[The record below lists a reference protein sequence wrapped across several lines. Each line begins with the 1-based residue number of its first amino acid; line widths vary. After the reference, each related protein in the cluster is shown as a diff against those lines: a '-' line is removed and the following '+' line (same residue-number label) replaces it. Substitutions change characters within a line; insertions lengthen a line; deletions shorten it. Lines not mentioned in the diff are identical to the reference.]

1 MCGLGVNLIMKSIQL
16 SRKILKINPS
26 GTVVLGQK
34 ARELIAQGKDVIQ
47 LGEGEPDF
55 NTPDFIIE
63 AAFKAAK
70 QGATKYTS
78 VAGMEELRAKVAN
91 KFSNDNGIRY
101 RNEEIVIGNGAKQLI
116 FNALLVSLNPG
127 DQVIIPSPYWV
138 SYPQMVKIADGEPI
152 IVTCTKAE
160 DFKITPELLENS
172 LSAKTRWILLNSPG
186 NPTGAVY
193 TKDDLL
199 AIAEVLR
206 KYPHVGIMCD
216 DIYEKVIFENQDFY
230 TMAQVA
236 PDLSHRILTVNGVSK
251 AYSMTGWRI
260 GYAGGDQELINSMI
274 KLQGQS
280 TTNASSIGQIAA
292 LAALSGN
299 QHFLKDWKVL
309 YEQRRDLISCRLREV
324 FSDELTN
331 PKGAFYH
338 FISCEKFLGNTTKNG
353 RNLKSDRDFCQY
365 LLEDFGVAV
374 VPGSEFGCAGYFRL
388 CFAKSEEKL
397 VDACQRIIDAVT
409 SFESIT

>member
-1 MCGLGVNLIMKSIQL
+1 MKSIQL

-26 GTVVLGQK
+26 ITVVLGQK

-309 YEQRRDLISCRLREV
+309 YEQRRDLISYRLR
-324 FSDELTN
+324 
-331 PKGAFYH
+331 
-338 FISCEKFLGNTTKNG
+338 
-353 RNLKSDRDFCQY
+353 
-365 LLEDFGVAV
+365 
-374 VPGSEFGCAGYFRL
+374 
-388 CFAKSEEKL
+388 
-397 VDACQRIIDAVT
+397 
-409 SFESIT
+409 

>member
-1 MCGLGVNLIMKSIQL
+1 MRSIQL
-16 SRKILKINPS
+16 SKKMSDIKPS
-26 GTVVLGQK
+26 ATVMLGQK
-34 ARELIAQGKDVIQ
+34 ARDLSAQGKDIIQ

-63 AAFKAAK
+63 AAFKAAR

-78 VAGMEELRAKVAN
+78 VSGTKELRDQVVK
-91 KFSNDNGIRY
+91 KFQNDNGIIY
-101 RNEEIVIGNGAKQLI
+101 QNEEIVIGNGAKQLI

-127 DQVIIPSPYWV
+127 DQVIIPAPYWV

-152 IVTCTKAE
+152 IVTCNQAQN
-160 DFKITPELLENS
+160 FKITPELIENS
-172 LSAKTRWILLNSPG
+172 LSTKTRWILLNSPG

-193 TKDDLL
+193 NKDELS

-206 KYPHVGIMCD
+206 KNPNVGIMCD
-216 DIYEKVIFENQDFY
+216 DIYEKVIFEDQEFY

-236 PDLSHRILTVNGVSK
+236 PDLSDKILTVNGVSK
-251 AYSMTGWRI
+251 AYAMTGWRI
-260 GYAGGDQELINSMI
+260 GYAGGHKDLIASMI

-280 TTNASSIGQIAA
+280 TTNASSIGQAAA
-292 LAALSGN
+292 LEALRGN
-299 QHFLKDWKVL
+299 QQFLEEWKLL
-309 YEQRRDLISCRLREV
+309 YEKRRDLISSRLSGI
-324 FSDELTN
+324 FPSELSK
-331 PKGAFYH
+331 PQGAFYY
-338 FISCEKFLGNTTKNG
+338 FLSCKNFLGTTMGDG
-353 RNLKSDRDFCQY
+353 RTLKDDIDFCDY

-397 VDACQRIIDAVT
+397 IDACRRIIDAVMALKN
-409 SFESIT
+409 IN